1 MKILILGLNYAPER
15 VGIAVYT
22 AGMAETLSDRGHEV
36 EVVAGQPYYPEWRVS
51 EGYSRFWFSKAFE
64 SGVSVTRCPHYVP
77 RHPSF
82 ARRLVHYLT
91 FAFTS
96 FFPLLWLAMTRRPD
110 VVIAVA
116 PALVAAPMAR
126 VVAWMCGARS
136 WLHIQDF
143 EVDAAVGTGLMAGS
157 GWVVRFAHQ
166 MERIILKSFDKV
178 STISPQMCRKLMEK
192 GVAPTRI
199 VEFRNWADL
208 EQVQPLSRPSRWR
221 ELWRIDTPHVALY
234 SGNIAAK
241 QGIEIIVEAARRLR
255 HRTDLTFVICGDGAN
270 RDNLEAMSA
279 GLPNI
284 QIHGLQP
291 REQLGELLALA
302 SVHLLPQLA
311 GAADTLLPSKL
322 TNILASGRPVVATAA
337 PESALAIEI
346 EGCGIATPPGDA
358 KAFADAI
365 ERLLDD
371 GPLHGALSRAAHAR
385 ALERWSPEVILS
397 TFDQQLRHL
406 AEHSPELGSA

>member
-1 MKILILGLNYAPER
+1 MKILVLGLNYAPEP

-22 AGMAETLSDRGHEV
+22 AGMSEALAAKGHEV
-36 EVVAGQPYYPEWRVS
+36 RAVVGQPYYPEWHIS
-51 EGYSRFWFSKAFE
+51 DGYSRFWFSKAIE
-64 SGVSVTRCPHYVP
+64 NGVFVTRCPHYVP
-77 RHPSF
+77 HNPSL
-82 ARRLVHYLT
+82 ARRLIHYIT
-91 FAFTS
+91 FAFAS
-96 FFPLLWLAMTRRPD
+96 LFPLVWSALKRRPD
-110 VVIAVA
+110 VVIAIA
-116 PALVAAPMAR
+116 PALVAAPVAR
-126 VVAWMCGARS
+126 VAAWLCGAKA

-143 EVDAAVGTGLMAGS
+143 EVDAAIGTGQMSSS
-157 GWVVRFAHQ
+157 GWVVRFAHH
-166 MERIILKSFDKV
+166 MERMILNSFDKV
-178 STISPQMCRKLMEK
+178 STISPQMCRKLFDK
-192 GVAPTRI
+192 DVAPARV

-208 EQVQPLSRPSRWR
+208 DQVQPLSRPSRWR
-221 ELWRIDTPHVALY
+221 ELWGIDTPYVVLY

-270 RDNLEAMSA
+270 REKLEAMSA

-284 QIHGLQP
+284 QLHGLQP

-337 PESALAIEI
+337 PESSLAIEI

-358 KAFADAI
+358 AAFADAI
-365 ERLLDD
+365 ELLLDD
-371 GPLHGALSRAAHAR
+371 APLHVTLSRAAHAR
-385 ALERWSPEVILS
+385 ALERWSPDVILS
-397 TFDQQLRHL
+397 TFDKQLRRL
-406 AEHSPELGSA
+406 AEPSPGPGSA